1 MEKLRTGYQKT
12 MMVAGSLMSW
22 IRLSLSDND
31 TDYTSIR
38 ISKAIFILSVPMVL
52 EMFMSSVFSLA
63 DMYFVSRL
71 GSDAIATVGLTE
83 AVVNLVYAI
92 AFGISIATTA
102 LVSRRIGERKYRA
115 ASETALQAVLL
126 GFIISVLI
134 AIPGFLFTR
143 DLLRLMG
150 ASSTMIYEMSGYMKI
165 VLAGNF
171 SIILIF
177 INNAIFRSAGKPLI
191 ALKTLAVAN
200 ALNIVL
206 DPLLIFGWGPVPA
219 MGIEGAAWATLMGRG
234 LAVVYQLYLL
244 NRPTGKLRFSLA
256 RRFFDRQT
264 MFRIVTLAWSAISQN
279 LSATISWLLLV
290 RIISSFGSIAVAGYT
305 IALRLLL
312 FLLLPVAGIA
322 NATSTLVGQNLGANK
337 TARVVLVVKITAV
350 ASALIMLML
359 GFFSYVL
366 SDWAV
371 SLFTDH
377 PATREAAA
385 KGLRM
390 LALGFPLY
398 GLGMVMINAING
410 AGDTRTPFYINLL
423 CYVFFQIS
431 LAWLLSYTFGF
442 ESQGVYVSI
451 LAAEALFTLAGILF
465 FVRGKWKTINI

>member
-322 NATSTLVGQNLGANK
+322 NATSTLVGQNLGAN
-337 TARVVLVVKITAV
+337 
-350 ASALIMLML
+350 
-359 GFFSYVL
+359 
-366 SDWAV
+366 
-371 SLFTDH
+371 
-377 PATREAAA
+377 
-385 KGLRM
+385 
-390 LALGFPLY
+390 
-398 GLGMVMINAING
+398 
-410 AGDTRTPFYINLL
+410 
-423 CYVFFQIS
+423 
-431 LAWLLSYTFGF
+431 
-442 ESQGVYVSI
+442 
-451 LAAEALFTLAGILF
+451 
-465 FVRGKWKTINI
+465 